1 MSDIKLYDA
10 IVVVTPKDFKRVE
23 SNNKRIV
30 EYLPVRK
37 VLFVG
42 SKELGELVEQSSL
55 GDKAGFVDEND
66 IIPFDDVYNCL
77 KDVMADIL
85 LGRELPRGLVGW
97 YYQQFLKL
105 QYARMCKD

>member
-1 MSDIKLYDA
+1 MSDDIKLYDA

-42 SKELGELVEQSSL
+42 SKELGELVEQSSF

-85 LGRELPRGLVGW
+85 LGRELQEDLLDGIINN
-97 YYQQFLKL
+97 F
-105 QYARMCKD
+105 